1 MPPPFKGIFRLSQ
14 SELQEL
20 QKQLDQLLKD
30 GKINASMSPY
40 GAPVL
45 FVKKKDGTLRMCII
59 ELSTLKQFRIVML
72 YLELTNYSIVY
83 MEQKSIRKSIL
94 QADIIKLGS
103 ILKTDIKQ
111 LFERDMDIM
120 NSMLC
125 HLV

>member
-1 MPPPFKGIFRLSQ
+1 MERLIHQRVHMGHQFYLSKRKMVPFECIS
-14 SELQEL
+14 
-20 QKQLDQLLKD
+20 
-30 GKINASMSPY
+30 
-40 GAPVL
+40 
-45 FVKKKDGTLRMCII
+45 II

-83 MEQKSIRKSIL
+83 MEQKSIRKSIS
-94 QADIIKLGS
+94 QVDIIKLGS

-125 HLV
+125 HLIYLMLLLLFRI

>member
-1 MPPPFKGIFRLSQ
+1 MERLIHQRVHMGDQFYLSKRKMVPFECVS
-14 SELQEL
+14 
-20 QKQLDQLLKD
+20 
-30 GKINASMSPY
+30 
-40 GAPVL
+40 
-45 FVKKKDGTLRMCII
+45 II
-59 ELSTLKQFRIVML
+59 ELSTLKQFRIVMV
-72 YLELTNYSIVY
+72 YLELTNYLIVY

-111 LFERDMDIM
+111 LFKRNMDIT